1 MMLAVALL
9 FGVTAAFAGASDQ
22 LKAILK
28 ADSYQDAKSLLEQN
42 LNSLPS
48 NDEKAKAYNYL
59 VELSMKKYNKES
71 AVVTQNQMNDQMKMS
86 KNNQSYDTLGMY
98 NAAANALK
106 AAEECYKYDNM
117 PNAKGKVSPKF
128 ASLSTTLW
136 PIHIDLVNGG
146 QYAAQHNNTDAVL
159 MYWGAFL
166 DSDSSPLF
174 ASIDE
179 AKKKSEDQYRG
190 QVARFAAVYAY
201 QAKDMDAANKYCDI
215 ALKDTAEFK
224 NAFNLKLVLMG
235 DGLKNKEDSLG
246 YASKLKELQTKYP
259 DNDVILDKLYNVY
272 ASLGEKVQA
281 KQVLT
286 DALAKDPNNFVALAD
301 LGMAYIS
308 ENDADNA
315 IKYLRKACDLKP
327 DNAVVQT
334 YLGTVLNVKAS
345 NAVAKQTRDVI
356 FEEAIKHLDKA
367 KELDPNKN
375 QANWGYNRYQAY
387 YGRYGANDPK
397 TQSAEADK

>member
-1 MMLAVALL
+1 MLAVVL
-9 FGVTAAFAGASDQ
+9 FLGTTAAFAGASDQ

-28 ADSYQDAKSLLEQN
+28 ADSYQDAKALLDQN
-42 LNSLPS
+42 LSSLSS

-59 VELSMKKYNKES
+59 VELAMKKYNKES
-71 AVVTQNQMNDQMKMS
+71 TVVTQNQMNDQMKMS
-86 KNNQSYDTLGMY
+86 KNNQPYDTLGMY
-98 NAAANALK
+98 DAAVNALK
-106 AAEECYKYDNM
+106 AAEECHKYDNL
-117 PNAKGKVSPKF
+117 PNEKGKIKPKY
-128 ASLSTTLW
+128 ASWSTTLW

-146 QYAAQHNNTDAVL
+146 QYAAQHNNTNKVL
-159 MYWGAFL
+159 RYWGTFL
-166 DSDSSPLF
+166 DSDVSPLF
-174 ASIDE
+174 ASIAED
-179 AKKKSEDQYRG
+179 KKKSENQYRG

-201 QAKDMDAANKYCDI
+201 QAKKMDQANKYCDI
-215 ALKDTAEFK
+215 AMKDTAEFK
-224 NAFNLKLVLMG
+224 NAFNLKLILMG
-235 DGLKNKEDSLG
+235 DGLKNKEDSLS
-246 YASKLKELQTKYP
+246 YAGKLKELQVKYP

-272 ASLGEKVQA
+272 SSLGEKAQA

-286 DALAKDPNNFVALAD
+286 DVLAKNPDNFVALAD

-315 IKYLRKACDLKP
+315 IKYLRKACAIKP

-397 TQSAEADK
+397 TKAAEADK